1 MGFWFPVEEV
11 QEGSAKLLVPTI
23 IREEGEPLD
32 HARSRAAVF
41 YNPLMR
47 LNRDTAVLTVS
58 VLGDRL
64 GRPVEVC
71 EPMCGCGVRGIRLVL
86 EAGAGKVTMG
96 DLNPSGVQISEE
108 NAQLN
113 DVSDKVTV
121 RFMDANLMLNL
132 HSSPM
137 NRLDYVD
144 IDPFGSPSEF
154 LDSTVRA
161 TRDRGIIAL
170 TATDMAPLCGVSP
183 TACLRK
189 YGGKPLR
196 TAYSHEVALR
206 LLIGAA
212 VRAAAIHE
220 MGVKPIFSYYADH
233 YIRVYLTLE
242 HSAKPAD
249 ASLSEMGYIVH
260 CLRCYH
266 REAVKGPYLKASRNC
281 PTCGGPMV
289 VGGPMWLS
297 DFAEEAFTREMLEK
311 AVKIGGWEPRL
322 IHLIETIRGEIG
334 FPPTYYHLDE
344 LSKRAGVSSLN
355 YEQVMGKL
363 AAAGLKATRTHF
375 DPRGIR
381 TNATAEDLANVIRTI
396 KV

>member
-1 MGFWFPVEEV
+1 MEFWFPVEEV
-11 QEGSAKLLVPTI
+11 QEGTAKLLVPTVN
-23 IREEGEPLD
+23 RGEKEPLD

-47 LNRDTAVLTVS
+47 LNRDTAVLAAS
-58 VLGDRL
+58 ILGDRL
-64 GRPVEVC
+64 GRPVEAC
-71 EPMCGCGVRGIRLVL
+71 EPMCGVGVRGIRLVL
-86 EAGAGKVTMG
+86 EAGAGRVTMG

-108 NAQLN
+108 NARRN
-113 DVSDKVTV
+113 YVEDRVTV

-161 TRDRGIIAL
+161 TRDGGIIAL

-196 TAYSHEVALR
+196 TVYTHEVALR
-206 LLIGAA
+206 LLVGAT
-212 VRAAAIHE
+212 VRAAAVHE
-220 MGVKPIFSYYADH
+220 MGVKPVFGYYADH

-242 HSAKPAD
+242 HGAKPAD
-249 ASLSEMGYIVH
+249 ATLAEMGYIVH
-260 CLRCYH
+260 CPRCYH
-266 REAVKGPYLKASRNC
+266 REAVKGPYLKVSRNC
-281 PTCGGPMV
+281 PACGGPMV
-289 VGGPMWLS
+289 VGGPMWLG
-297 DFAEEAFTREMLEK
+297 DLADDTFTGEMLAK
-311 AVKIGGWEPRL
+311 AVKICCWEPRL
-322 IHLIETIRGEIG
+322 IHLLETIRGEIG

-344 LSKRAGVSSLN
+344 FSKRAGVSSLN
-355 YEQVMGKL
+355 YEEVMGKL
-363 AAAGLKATRTHF
+363 SAAGFRATRTHF

-381 TNATAEDLANVIRTI
+381 TTATAEDLANVI
-396 KV
+396 KG